1 MTRLAQVAM
10 PEREN
15 RRSPKFYLEA
25 KWSRFLFCSLFCS
38 FSHGFCTFSRAF
50 FPGKCKGFAF
60 PDPQNEKRVERAS
73 AHSGPQTP
81 TPKRAPSVASWSQSV
96 SRFQQ
101 LQGPV
106 HGLQGPASPGWGLT
120 PQAKNQVLPVI
131 ASLSSLV
138 FSLPFACSSQLRSSS
153 LLIHM

>member
-50 FPGKCKGFAF
+50 FSRKVQRFCISRP
-60 PDPQNEKRVERAS
+60 
-73 AHSGPQTP
+73 
-81 TPKRAPSVASWSQSV
+81 PKRKKGGKSERPQWPTDPHTKTCALCGLLVPVSVQVPAAPGSGSWVAGSSQP
-96 SRFQQ
+96 RM
-101 LQGPV
+101 GPD
-106 HGLQGPASPGWGLT
+106 ASGQKPST
-120 PQAKNQVLPVI
+120 
-131 ASLSSLV
+131 ASHCQLV
-138 FSLPFACSSQLRSSS
+138 FTSIFSPFC
-153 LLIHM
+153 LLLTAA